1 MSWMRTKKTTTTRTR
16 TTKTVIIK
24 RRGSGSLT
32 ACLAILAFAA
42 MARPQAADQP
52 QAINQP
58 QTTEKQT
65 AEKKRKG
72 EKPYAL
78 IFGTAYGPDDRPLY
92 GVKITIR
99 PQAKKHP
106 SWDLM
111 SDHRGEF
118 AQRVPP
124 GPGDYLIHGEAEYA
138 PLGDDGKVQLSK
150 KKRLK
155 GDAKVHVESEERL
168 DISVHL
174 T

>member
-1 MSWMRTKKTTTTRTR
+1 VT
-16 TTKTVIIK
+16 IK

-52 QAINQP
+52 QATNQP

-118 AQRVPP
+118 AQRVPA
-124 GPGDYLIHGEAEYA
+124 GTNDYLVRGEAEYA
-138 PLGDDGKVQLSK
+138 PVGDDGKPQLSK
-150 KKRLK
+150 KVRLK
-155 GDAKVHVESEERL
+155 GETRVHVDNEERR
-168 DISVHL
+168 DISLHL
-174 T
+174 TE

>member
-1 MSWMRTKKTTTTRTR
+1 MIT
-16 TTKTVIIK
+16 K
-24 RRGSGSLT
+24 RRGSGSMT

-42 MARPQAADQP
+42 MARPQATEQP
-52 QAINQP
+52 QGTNQP
-58 QTTEKQT
+58 QTTEKK
-65 AEKKRKG
+65 ARPKA

-106 SWDLM
+106 SWYLL

-124 GPGDYLIHGEAEYA
+124 GPSDYLVHGEAEYA
-138 PLGDDGKVQLSK
+138 PLGDDGKPQLSK

-155 GDAKVHVESEERL
+155 GEAKVHVESE
-168 DISVHL
+168 
-174 T
+174 

>member
-1 MSWMRTKKTTTTRTR
+1 MRTKKTTTTRTR

-174 T
+174 TE

>member
-1 MSWMRTKKTTTTRTR
+1 M
-16 TTKTVIIK
+16 IIK
-24 RRGSGSLT
+24 RRSGSMA
-32 ACLAILAFAA
+32 ACVAILAFAA

-52 QAINQP
+52 QAASQP
-58 QTTEKQT
+58 QTTEQQT
-65 AEKKRKG
+65 AEKKGKSK

-92 GVKITIR
+92 GVKVTIR

-106 SWDLM
+106 NWEQM

-124 GPGDYLIHGEAEYA
+124 GPGDYLVHGEAEYA
-138 PLGDDGKVQLSK
+138 PLGSDGKPQLSK

-155 GDAKVHVESEERL
+155 GDAKVHVEADERL
-168 DISVHL
+168 DMSLHL
-174 T
+174 TE

>member
-1 MSWMRTKKTTTTRTR
+1 MRTKKTTTTRTR

-52 QAINQP
+52 QATNQP

-124 GPGDYLIHGEAEYA
+124 GPGDYLVHGEAEYA

-174 T
+174 TE

>member
-1 MSWMRTKKTTTTRTR
+1 MIT
-16 TTKTVIIK
+16 K
-24 RRGSGSLT
+24 RRGSGSMT

-42 MARPQAADQP
+42 MARPQAAEQP
-52 QAINQP
+52 QGTSQP
-58 QTTEKQT
+58 QTTEKKDKHK
-65 AEKKRKG
+65 A

-124 GPGDYLIHGEAEYA
+124 GPSDYLVHGEAEYA
-138 PLGDDGKVQLSK
+138 PLGDDGKPQLSK

-155 GDAKVHVESEERL
+155 GEAKVHVESEERL

-174 T
+174 TE

>member
-1 MSWMRTKKTTTTRTR
+1 MIT
-16 TTKTVIIK
+16 K
-24 RRGSGSLT
+24 RRGSGSIT

-52 QAINQP
+52 QDANQP

-65 AEKKRKG
+65 SGRKG
-72 EKPYAL
+72 KHKAEKPYAL

-92 GVKITIR
+92 GVKITVR
-99 PQAKKHP
+99 PQTKKRP
-106 SWDLM
+106 NWDLM

-124 GPGDYLIHGEAEYA
+124 GPSDYLVRGEAEYA
-138 PLGDDGKVQLSK
+138 PLGSDGKPQLSK

-155 GDAKVHVESEERL
+155 GETKVHVESEERL
-168 DISVHL
+168 DISLHL
-174 T
+174 TE

>member
-1 MSWMRTKKTTTTRTR
+1 
-16 TTKTVIIK
+16 VIIK
-24 RRGSGSLT
+24 RRSGSIT

-42 MARPQAADQP
+42 MARPQAAQQP
-52 QAINQP
+52 QGNDQP
-58 QTTEKQT
+58 QTTEKQP
-65 AEKKRKG
+65 AEKKSKH

-99 PQAKKHP
+99 PQVKKHP

-124 GPGDYLIHGEAEYA
+124 GPGDYLVRGEAEYA

-155 GDAKVHVESEERL
+155 GEAKVHVEAEERL
-168 DISVHL
+168 DMSLHL
-174 T
+174 TE

>member
-1 MSWMRTKKTTTTRTR
+1 MRTKKKTTTRTR
-16 TTKTVIIK
+16 TTKTVITK
-24 RRGSGSLT
+24 RRGSGSMT

-52 QAINQP
+52 QGTNQT

-65 AEKKRKG
+65 AEKKDKRKA

-78 IFGTAYGPDDRPLY
+78 IFGTAYGPDDQLY

-124 GPGDYLIHGEAEYA
+124 GPSDYLVHGEAEYA

-155 GDAKVHVESEERL
+155 GEAKLHVESQERL
-168 DISVHL
+168 DFSLHL
-174 T
+174 TE

>member
-1 MSWMRTKKTTTTRTR
+1 M
-16 TTKTVIIK
+16 IIK
-24 RRGSGSLT
+24 RRGSGSMT
-32 ACLAILAFAA
+32 ACLAILAFAT
-42 MARPQAADQP
+42 MVRPQAADQP
-52 QAINQP
+52 QATNQP
-58 QTTEKQT
+58 QSTEKQT
-65 AEKKRKG
+65 AEKKDKRKG

-99 PQAKKHP
+99 PQAKKRP
-106 SWDLM
+106 NWDLV

-124 GPGDYLIHGEAEYA
+124 GPGDYLVRGEAEYA

-155 GDAKVHVESEERL
+155 GEAKIHVESEERL
-168 DISVHL
+168 DISLHL
-174 T
+174 TE

>member
-1 MSWMRTKKTTTTRTR
+1 M
-16 TTKTVIIK
+16 IIK

-32 ACLAILAFAA
+32 ACLAILVFAA
-42 MARPQAADQP
+42 LARPQAAEQP
-52 QAINQP
+52 QDPNQP
-58 QTTEKQT
+58 QTTEKPT
-65 AEKKRKG
+65 AEKKDKRKA

-124 GPGDYLIHGEAEYA
+124 GPADYLIHGEAEYA
-138 PLGDDGKVQLSK
+138 PLGDDGKLQLSK

-155 GDAKVHVESEERL
+155 GDAKAHVESEERL

-174 T
+174 TE

>member
-1 MSWMRTKKTTTTRTR
+1 M
-16 TTKTVIIK
+16 IIK

-52 QAINQP
+52 QATNQP

-65 AEKKRKG
+65 SEKKDKRKA

-106 SWDLM
+106 SWELM

-118 AQRVPP
+118 AQRVPA
-124 GPGDYLIHGEAEYA
+124 GTNDYLVRGEAEYA
-138 PLGDDGKVQLSK
+138 PAGDDGKPQLSK
-150 KKRLK
+150 KVRLK
-155 GDAKVHVESEERL
+155 GETRVHVDNEERR

-174 T
+174 TE

>member
-1 MSWMRTKKTTTTRTR
+1 M
-16 TTKTVIIK
+16 
-24 RRGSGSLT
+24 T

-42 MARPQAADQP
+42 MARPQAAQQP
-52 QAINQP
+52 QDANQPQGVNQP
-58 QTTEKQT
+58 QTSEKQT
-65 AEKKRKG
+65 PEKKPRSKA

-99 PQAKKHP
+99 PQTKKRP
-106 SWDLM
+106 NWDLM

-124 GPGDYLIHGEAEYA
+124 GPSDYLIHGEAEYA
-138 PLGDDGKVQLSK
+138 PLGGDGKPQLSK

-155 GDAKVHVESEERL
+155 GETKVHVESEERL

-174 T
+174 TE

>member
-1 MSWMRTKKTTTTRTR
+1 M
-16 TTKTVIIK
+16 TTKTVITE
-24 RRGSGSLT
+24 RRASRSMT

-52 QAINQP
+52 QDTNQP

-65 AEKKRKG
+65 SEKEDKRKA

-99 PQAKKHP
+99 RQAKKHP
-106 SWDLM
+106 SWELM

-118 AQRVPP
+118 AQRIPP
-124 GPGDYLIHGEAEYA
+124 GPADYLVHGEAEYA
-138 PLGDDGKVQLSK
+138 PLGDDGKLQLSK

-155 GDAKVHVESEERL
+155 GEAKVHVESEERL

-174 T
+174 TE

>member
-1 MSWMRTKKTTTTRTR
+1 M
-16 TTKTVIIK
+16 TTKQ
-24 RRGSGSLT
+24 RRIRSMA
-32 ACLAILAFAA
+32 ACVVLCLFAA
-42 MARPQAADQP
+42 LSLAQVTDQE
-52 QAINQP
+52 Q
-58 QTTEKQT
+58 EK
-65 AEKKRKG
+65 EKPKKA

-99 PQAKKHP
+99 PQTKKHP

-124 GPGDYLIHGEAEYA
+124 GPADYLVHGEAEYA
-138 PLGDDGKVQLSK
+138 PLGDDGKMQLSK

-155 GDAKVHVESEERL
+155 GDAKVHVEGEERL

-174 T
+174 TE